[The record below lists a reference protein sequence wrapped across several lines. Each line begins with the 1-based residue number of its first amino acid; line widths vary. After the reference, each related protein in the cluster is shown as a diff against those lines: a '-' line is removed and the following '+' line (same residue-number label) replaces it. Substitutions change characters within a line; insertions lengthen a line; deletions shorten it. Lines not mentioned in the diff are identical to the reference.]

1 MQTRGISSSFYFS
14 FSYFFFHSLQ
24 QTRYHGRGT
33 GEMAEKERRLEE
45 PSCLEERAR
54 RGGDGDDEDWAVGD
68 ARSSSGVGG

>member
-1 MQTRGISSSFYFS
+1 
-14 FSYFFFHSLQ
+14 
-24 QTRYHGRGT
+24 
-33 GEMAEKERRLEE
+33 MAEKERRLEE